1 MGIQRYIYLLSAL
14 VTVVT
19 LMVACGP
26 SPRQRVAATWDDV
39 ESYINERPDSALAVL
54 RGVDSTALTTRA
66 LRARYS
72 LLHTMALDKNYESIA
87 APGLLDDAIG
97 YYDRHGNPDEKLK
110 TLYYKGCIL
119 QEQKDLN
126 AAAIA
131 FSQAEEC
138 APQATDAHTVA
149 LLYEAFASIYNA
161 VHNTEKEQEYAEK
174 TLAKMKESGDP
185 MYGSALGNLA
195 MVYHTKREWALA
207 DSLYREAIAHSEAYP
222 YALAMYLSNYAR
234 MKLLPPEKDPAG
246 ALDLLNRKKEITGGV
261 LTPKEAGAYAYALEL
276 QGDRKTAD
284 ALMEKLQAVPEASRD
299 DVVSWLYRIA
309 LAREDYLQA
318 LSYLREMR
326 RGEYDE
332 VVETLTDSVTQA
344 LQDHYSQK
352 AQQERERKLQLMI
365 WGLSAITL
373 LLLLAIF
380 LLLRG
385 RGLRLERD
393 RLISIRASLE
403 EDLREQ
409 ENRAEAFSSDLSS
422 RVDHL
427 RKQLQQERLDRLRK
441 SGHYG
446 YWLWLEQNSRSS
458 DKEIVRSLR
467 KDLKEICTLE
477 RDHRALERRLDSE
490 LDGLVS
496 RLKEDLGLNGKLEE
510 ERFLCF
516 WLIGLK
522 ADMVSELMGIT
533 ANNVY
538 VRTYRLEDRIRR
550 LNNPEY
556 QSLIKEKS
564 VKPEVI

>member
-1 MGIQRYIYLLSAL
+1 MLFVIALSLA
-14 VTVVT
+14 
-19 LMVACGP
+19 ACL
-26 SPRQRVAATWDDV
+26 SPAQRVAETLDDV
-39 ESYINERPDSALAVL
+39 ETYINERPDSALAVL
-54 RGVDSTALTTRA
+54 EGVDSTALSTRA

-72 LLHTMALDKNYESIA
+72 LLHTMTLDKCYEDIT
-87 APGLLDDAIG
+87 APGLLDDAIR

-131 FSQAEEC
+131 YSQAEEY
-138 APQATDAHTVA
+138 ASQATDAHAVA
-149 LLYEAFASIYNA
+149 LLYEGIASVYNV
-161 VHNTEKEQEYAEK
+161 VHNTAKEQEYAEK
-174 TLAKMKESGDP
+174 TLAKMRESGDP
-185 MYGSALGNLA
+185 MCGSALGNLA

-207 DSLYREAIAHSEAYP
+207 DSLYREAIAHFDAYP
-222 YALAMYLSNYAR
+222 YALTIYLSNYAR
-234 MKLLPPEKDPAG
+234 MKLLSPEKDPAG
-246 ALDLLNRKKEITGGV
+246 ALDLLNRIKGITGGV
-261 LTPKEAGAYAYALEL
+261 LTPKEGGAYAYASEL
-276 QGDRKTAD
+276 LGDREAAD
-284 ALMEKLQAVPEASRD
+284 AFVEKLQAIPEPSRN

-309 LAREDYLQA
+309 LAREDSLQA

-326 RGEYDE
+326 RWEYDE
-332 VVETLTDSVTQA
+332 VVETLTDSVTQT

-352 AQQERERKLQLMI
+352 AQQERERKLRQGI
-365 WGLSAITL
+365 WGLSAIAL
-373 LLLLAIF
+373 LLLLAIV
-380 LLLRG
+380 LLLRE
-385 RGLRLERD
+385 RRLRLERD

-403 EDLREQ
+403 QDLREQ
-409 ENRAEAFSSDLSS
+409 ENRAEAYSSDLSS

-458 DKEIVRSLR
+458 DQEIVRSLR
-467 KDLKEICTLE
+467 MDLKDICTLE

-496 RLKEDLGLNGKLEE
+496 RLKEDLGLNGKQEE

-522 ADMVSELMGIT
+522 ADMISELMGIT

-538 VRTYRLEDRIRR
+538 VRKYRLEDRIRR

-564 VKPEVI
+564 VKPEGI